1 MNFKIIVVILT
12 LLLIAGALILYQFV
26 YNDESSSNKV
36 EETLQTTE
44 VDEVATTSDQTVKAV
59 PVDTDYIETTSWDD
73 FYQELSRRE
82 EAFGEEYWPITFS
95 YYNEIPQDLDE
106 DDVIKFKSYLKG
118 YEQAQLNVQSLLVS
132 ASTSYPL
139 YEKCIHSKTDLY
151 VTYDDLLKELKT
163 YALISE
169 RFNKANIIE
178 NESRV
183 VEDTYNENVATYSRG
198 EAIDA
203 LEKIVVLTEES
214 TQLLTNT
221 EGLTFKGF
229 AKIAN
234 PFNNYKGIL
243 QTEIG
248 SLKTDEQARPT
259 AIDFFALK
267 DNELAKL
274 AINPID
280 EYDEWLKTIPAAMK
294 ALTEKNLQAEA
305 VCEG

>member
-1 MNFKIIVVILT
+1 MNFKIIVVTLT
-12 LLLIAGALILYQFV
+12 LLLIAGALILCQFV
-26 YNDESSSNKV
+26 YNVESSSNKV
-36 EETLQTTE
+36 EETLQATE
-44 VDEVATTSDQTVKAV
+44 VNEVATTSDQTVEAV
-59 PVDTDYIETTSWDD
+59 PVDTDIETTSWDD

-82 EAFGEEYWPITFS
+82 DAFGEEYWPITFS
-95 YYNEIPQDLDE
+95 YYNEIPQDLDT

-118 YEQAQLNVQSLLVS
+118 YEQAQLNVQSLLDS

-139 YEKCIHSKTDLY
+139 HEKCIQSKTDLY
-151 VTYDDLLKELKT
+151 VTYDDLLRELKT

-183 VEDTYNENVATYSRG
+183 VEDIYNENVATYSRG
-198 EAIDA
+198 ESIDA

-214 TQLLTNT
+214 IQLLTNT

-229 AKIAN
+229 AKISN
-234 PFNNYKGIL
+234 PFNNYIGIL

-248 SLKTDEQARPT
+248 SLKTDDQARPT
-259 AIDFFALK
+259 TIDFFALK

-274 AINPID
+274 ATNPID

-305 VCEG
+305 ACED